1 MKSTALPAAA
11 PLNTLL
17 CPVQSPVRQILQSPP
32 HLPLVGASILAA
44 DFLRLEAD
52 IQAALDSG
60 ADFIHYDVMDGHL
73 VPNLA
78 LGTDMLKAVRRA
90 FPDQCLDVHLMI
102 DNPGDFV
109 GPFADAGADH
119 LTFHIEACP
128 DDGAAI
134 RIRDAIRARGLTA
147 GLAIDGGT
155 PVSRAGRLL
164 REFDLILIMSIHA
177 GFSGQK
183 FMPES
188 LDKMR
193 AVKALLGPDQRLEV
207 DGGVAPQTA
216 PQAIEAGCDTLAAA
230 SAIFGAPAGESRTE
244 VIRRMRGG
252 SSPF

>member
-1 MKSTALPAAA
+1 
-11 PLNTLL
+11 
-17 CPVQSPVRQILQSPP
+17 VRQILRNPP
-32 HLPLVGASILAA
+32 RLPLVGASILAA
-44 DFLRLEAD
+44 DFLRLESD
-52 IQAALDSG
+52 IQAALDAG

-78 LGTDMLKAVRRA
+78 LGTDMLRAVRRA

-102 DNPGDFV
+102 NNPADFV

-128 DDGAAI
+128 DDAAALE
-134 RIRDAIRARGLTA
+134 IRDAIRDRGLTA
-147 GLAIDGGT
+147 GMAIDGGT
-155 PVSRAGRLL
+155 PVARAESLL

-193 AVKALLGPDQRLEV
+193 AAKAHLRPGQRLEV
-207 DGGVAPQTA
+207 DGGVGPQTA
-216 PQAIEAGCDTLAAA
+216 AAAVEAGCDTLAAA
-230 SAIFGAPAGESRTE
+230 SAIFHAPAGEARAE
-244 VIRRMRGG
+244 VIRQIRGG

>member
-1 MKSTALPAAA
+1 M
-11 PLNTLL
+11 
-17 CPVQSPVRQILQSPP
+17 
-32 HLPLVGASILAA
+32 
-44 DFLRLEAD
+44 RLEAD
-52 IQAALDSG
+52 IAAALEAG

-78 LGTDMLKAVRRA
+78 LGTDMLKAVRRS
-90 FPDQCLDVHLMI
+90 FPDECLDVHLMI

-128 DDGAAI
+128 DDRAALDV
-134 RIRDAIRARGLTA
+134 RDAIRGRGLTA

-155 PVSRAGRLL
+155 AMSRAEGLL
-164 REFDLILIMSIHA
+164 GEFDLILIMSIHA

-188 LDKMR
+188 LEKMKQAR
-193 AVKALLGPDQRLEV
+193 AAMGPDQRLEV
-207 DGGVAPQTA
+207 DGGVGPQTA
-216 PQAIEAGCDTLAAA
+216 GGAVEAGCDTLAAA
-230 SAIFGAPAGESRTE
+230 SAIFGAGAGAPRAE
-244 VIRRMRGG
+244 VIRRIRGD

>member
-1 MKSTALPAAA
+1 
-11 PLNTLL
+11 
-17 CPVQSPVRQILQSPP
+17 VRHVLRSPP
-32 HLPLVGASILAA
+32 RLPLVGASILAA

-52 IQAALDSG
+52 IRAALDAG

-78 LGTDMLKAVRRA
+78 LGTDVLKAVRRA
-90 FPDQCLDVHLMI
+90 FPDECIDAHLMI

-119 LTFHIEACP
+119 LTFHIEACE
-128 DDGAAI
+128 GAEDAR
-134 RIRDAIRARGLTA
+134 RIRDAIRARGMTA

-155 PVSRAGRLL
+155 PVSRAEAMLG
-164 REFDLILIMSIHA
+164 EFDLVLVMSIHA
-177 GFSGQK
+177 GFSGQR

-193 AVKALLGPDQRLEV
+193 AVRARLVPGQRLEV
-207 DGGVAPQTA
+207 DGGVGPQTA
-216 PQAIEAGCDTLAAA
+216 PAAIEAGCDTLAAA
-230 SAIFGAPAGESRTE
+230 SAIFGAAAGEARAE
-244 VIRRMRGG
+244 VIRRIRGG